1 MISNVETYLAIAQEA
16 HAEMKRLDDE
26 SRHPKPDGSPGFIVT
41 YDPEGRSLKHAMIAI
56 AFAGMYFEAA
66 VYVLAR
72 QKLGKAKAG
81 EVDCM
86 LYEHRLPALGL
97 IDQSLIDGAK
107 VLREARKDLVHEK
120 AITPDELKI
129 ATFRFAQKS
138 ADQALAFIRQLHG
151 VLTGAP

>member
-1 MISNVETYLAIAQEA
+1 MISNVETYLAIAREA

-26 SRHPKPDGSPGFIVT
+26 SRRPKPDGSPGFIVT

-72 QKLGKAKAG
+72 QKLSKAKAG
-81 EVDCM
+81 EIDGM
-86 LYEHRLPALGL
+86 LYERRLPALGL

-107 VLREARKDLVHEK
+107 ALREARKDLVHEK
-120 AITPDELKI
+120 AITPDELKT

-138 ADQALAFIRQLHG
+138 ADQALAFISQLHG